1 MPRSVN
7 AVAARARRKK
17 TMKLAKGYF
26 GRRKNTKWMKISGLV
41 IGGLALFI
49 FIASQIGW
57 ISSEEPI
64 SVKTKLVEKR
74 DIIET
79 VSASGKIQPETEVKI
94 SPDVSGE
101 IVSLYVME
109 GDKVEKG
116 DLLLKIK
123 PDTYQSMLERSQAS
137 LNTSKS
143 ALEKAIAQLS
153 ESESNFSRNKIL
165 FENGTISRSEFEKIE
180 ASYKVAVLSV
190 EDGEYMVSSAEAS
203 LREAQENLNK
213 TNIYAPI
220 SGTISRLNIELGER
234 VVGTA
239 QMAGT
244 ELLRLANL
252 KLMEVAV
259 EVNEND
265 INSVSLNDTALIEVD
280 AYLGNTYKGIVSE
293 IANSANVMGVSAD
306 QVTNFEV
313 KVRILDEVS
322 FRPGMTATVDIQ
334 TERAYGV
341 LSLPIQA
348 VTTRKD
354 TANIEDKVECVFAFE
369 ENTAN
374 FIKVETGI
382 QNDEFIQII
391 SGLKEGQDIIT
402 GPYSAVSRLLEDD
415 AFVSKS
421 GGDGSAGG
429 SSFSISVSKSQ

>member
-1 MPRSVN
+1 MK
-7 AVAARARRKK
+7 AVLFIIIGAV
-17 TMKLAKGYF
+17 LFYF
-26 GRRKNTKWMKISGLV
+26 GRRKNTKWMKITGLV
-41 IGGLALFI
+41 IGGISLFI
-49 FIASQIGW
+49 FIATQVGW
-57 ISSEEPI
+57 ISSEDPI
-64 SVKTKLVEKR
+64 SVKTELVETR

-244 ELLRLANL
+244 EILRLANL
-252 KLMEVAV
+252 NLMEVAV

-280 AYLGNTYKGIVSE
+280 AYLGNIYKGIVSE

-354 TANIEDKVECVFAFE
+354 TANTEDKVECVFAFQD
-369 ENTAN
+369 NAAN

-391 SGLKEGQDIIT
+391 SGLEEGQDIIT

-415 AFVSKS
+415 AFVAKS
-421 GGDGSAGG
+421 SGTSVGTGSY
-429 SSFSISVSKSQ
+429 SISITSE

>member
-1 MPRSVN
+1 MK
-7 AVAARARRKK
+7 AV
-17 TMKLAKGYF
+17 LFIIIGVVLFYF
-26 GRRKNTKWMKISGLV
+26 GRRKNIKWMKVSGLV
-41 IGGLALFI
+41 IGGISFFI
-49 FIASQIGW
+49 FIAIQIGW
-57 ISSEEPI
+57 ISSKDLI
-64 SVKTKLVEKR
+64 SVKTELVEKR

-123 PDTYQSMLERSQAS
+123 PDTYQSILERSQAS

-252 KLMEVAV
+252 NLMEVAV

-280 AYLGNTYKGIVSE
+280 AYLGNTYTGIVSE

-354 TANIEDKVECVFAFE
+354 TVNTENKVECVFAFQD
-369 ENTAN
+369 NAAN

-382 QNDEFIQII
+382 QNDEFIQIL
-391 SGLKEGQDIIT
+391 SGLEEGQDIIT
-402 GPYSAVSRLLEDD
+402 GPYSVVSRLLEDD

-429 SSFSISVSKSQ
+429 SSFSISVSSSQ

>member
-1 MPRSVN
+1 MK
-7 AVAARARRKK
+7 AVLFIIGAV
-17 TMKLAKGYF
+17 LFYF
-26 GRRKNTKWMKISGLV
+26 GRRKNTKWMKVSGLV
-41 IGGLALFI
+41 IGGISFFI
-49 FIASQIGW
+49 FIANQIGW
-57 ISSEEPI
+57 ISSEDPI
-64 SVKTKLVEKR
+64 SVKTELVEKR

-252 KLMEVAV
+252 NFMEVAV

-334 TERAYGV
+334 TERAYAV

-354 TANIEDKVECVFAFE
+354 TVNTEDKVECVFAFE
-369 ENTAN
+369 ENNAN

-391 SGLKEGQDIIT
+391 SGLEEGQDIII

-415 AFVSKS
+415 AFVAKS
-421 GGDGSAGG
+421 SGTSVGAGSY
-429 SSFSISVSKSQ
+429 SISITSE